1 MNFWDTHCHLYEE
14 YYENIE
20 KVIEESKLFGVT
32 NFIVSG
38 CDAKSNAEVLSIL
51 SRFSFCYGV
60 LGIHPEEVLQYE
72 SKDLELL
79 EKSLNNKKILG
90 IGEIGLDY
98 HYTKENKE
106 EQKQLFEQQLKLAE
120 RYHLPVV
127 IHSRDATEDTIEILK
142 NYSVRGVIHS
152 FSGSLEVAKTYIE
165 MGYKLGINGVITFK
179 NCKLKEILPEIF
191 PYIILETDSPY
202 LTPHPFRGTQNH
214 PKYIYNIAEF
224 IAKEMQISLSQ
235 VEKVTNDN
243 IFEVFDKI
251 E

>member
-106 EQKQLFEQQLKLAE
+106 AQIKLFETQLALAE
-120 RYHLPVV
+120 KYHMPVI
-127 IHSRDATEDTIEILK
+127 IHSREATEDTINTLK
-142 NYSVRGVIHS
+142 KYKVTGVIHS
-152 FSGSLEVAKTYIE
+152 FSGSLETANIYIK
-165 MGYKLGINGVITFK
+165 MGFLLGINGVITFK
-179 NCKLKEILPEIF
+179 NSKLKDTIKDIDLNN
-191 PYIILETDSPY
+191 IILETDSPY
-202 LTPHPFRGTQNH
+202 LAPTPHRGEKNE
-214 PKYIYNIAEF
+214 PANVSLIAEF
-224 IAKEMQISLSQ
+224 ISELKNISLSQ
-235 VEKVTNDN
+235 LSIITNEN
-243 IFEVFDKI
+243 IKRIFDI
-251 E
+251 